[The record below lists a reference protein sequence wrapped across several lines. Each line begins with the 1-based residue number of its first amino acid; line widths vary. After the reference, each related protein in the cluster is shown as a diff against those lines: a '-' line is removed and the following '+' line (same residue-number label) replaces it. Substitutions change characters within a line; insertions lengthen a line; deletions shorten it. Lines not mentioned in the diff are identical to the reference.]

1 MHLVMNHLHPPQ
13 LIIEYNHQNY
23 PLTNEMKT
31 SSCTLC
37 IQHCTLH
44 NTTRREGSKEGH
56 ADFFPFVEIRSDE
69 YFRFSLAGFHVRLR
83 LDDIAN
89 LLGRAWVP
97 VIEVSVAQ
105 LLENLLSCQRA
116 RAALVNSAK
125 LVL

>member
-1 MHLVMNHLHPPQ
+1 
-13 LIIEYNHQNY
+13 
-23 PLTNEMKT
+23 MKT

-56 ADFFPFVEIRSDE
+56 ADFFPFVEISPDE

-89 LLGRAWVP
+89 LETR
-97 VIEVSVAQ
+97 VST
-105 LLENLLSCQRA
+105 LPDMLH
-116 RAALVNSAK
+116 AAYTKWPAISQCHVCFVFA
-125 LVL
+125 

>member
-1 MHLVMNHLHPPQ
+1 
-13 LIIEYNHQNY
+13 
-23 PLTNEMKT
+23 MKT

-56 ADFFPFVEIRSDE
+56 ADFFPFVEISPDE

-105 LLENLLSCQRA
+105 LLENLASYFSIFLLLGKVAHDEDEVKTTQQRIRQA
-116 RAALVNSAK
+116 DVLLHFLGAAEIHVS
-125 LVL
+125 